1 MPKVLALFA
10 IALALTACGAG
21 APAASS
27 ATPGVATSAPPS
39 PSGAPAATPGFLPAD
54 CAAPVRYVALGD
66 STVLGVGAS
75 NPQSTYVARL
85 FTRLQ
90 GLYPRAQ
97 LFNLGVPGATGAEV
111 ARSQLAPALA
121 FHPSLVTV
129 SVGPNDITGGKSAE
143 QFAASLEQVFGGL
156 RDTGAPVVMNLIP
169 DLAALPRFTPE
180 EKVVVGKATVAFN
193 EVVQRLGR
201 QYGVEVV
208 DLYHPTQQEFPR
220 HPEFISSDNY
230 HPSDAGYAR
239 WAAIIWS
246 RVEVRIP
253 PACRT
258 PAPR

>member
-1 MPKVLALFA
+1 
-10 IALALTACGAG
+10 
-21 APAASS
+21 
-27 ATPGVATSAPPS
+27 
-39 PSGAPAATPGFLPAD
+39 
-54 CAAPVRYVALGD
+54 VRYVALGD
-66 STVLGVGAS
+66 STVFGVGAS

-97 LFNLGVPGATGAEV
+97 LSNLGVPGATAAEL
-111 ARSQLAPALA
+111 ARSQLAVAVAL
-121 FHPSLVTV
+121 HPSLVTL

-169 DLAALPRFTPE
+169 DLATAPRFTPE
-180 EKVVVGKATVAFN
+180 EKVVVGQATVAFN

-201 QYGVEVV
+201 QYGVEVI
-208 DLYHPTQQEFPR
+208 DLYHPTQQEFPS
-220 HPEFISSDNY
+220 HPEFVSADNY

-246 RVEVRIP
+246 GVEVRIP
-253 PACRT
+253 AACRT